1 MGPPSSEVE
10 LSIMEAYNIGENLEY
25 LRVDSEPNHE
35 IFLRTP
41 KLKKLRMIDLF
52 PVSPDVCP
60 MLQTVQTV
68 QHSQARGN
76 KYQYERDTRKI
87 DFESRGIAVRPVLEI
102 QPPYVYTRTTYDKF
116 VCFACGENHT

>member
-1 MGPPSSEVE
+1 
-10 LSIMEAYNIGENLEY
+10 
-25 LRVDSEPNHE
+25 
-35 IFLRTP
+35 
-41 KLKKLRMIDLF
+41 MIDLF

-87 DFESRGIAVRPVLEI
+87 DFESRGIAVRPVFETAPSYL
-102 QPPYVYTRTTYDKF
+102 YTRTTYDKF